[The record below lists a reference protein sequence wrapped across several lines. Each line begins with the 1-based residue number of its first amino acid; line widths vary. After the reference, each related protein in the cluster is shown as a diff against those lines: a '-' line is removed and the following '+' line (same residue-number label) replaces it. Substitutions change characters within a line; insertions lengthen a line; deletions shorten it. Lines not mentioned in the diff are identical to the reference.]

1 MTNNDFNQVIEDQL
15 EYCRTLL
22 CKKGEE
28 YDSDTNDR
36 FHAFKVAAALQGER

>member
-28 YDSDTNDR
+28 YDSDTNCGKTCYICR
-36 FHAFKVAAALQGER
+36 FYI